1 MEDKRVLQDKVL
13 KDLSS
18 RGAELVAFVVCCE
31 DKSLQVLEYDKKGD
45 VSYLSKKLKNLHLLT
60 EVQGG
65 GYQILGSY
73 EVGA

>member
-31 DKSLQVLEYDKKGD
+31 DKRLQVLEYDKKGD
-45 VSYLSKKLKNLHLLT
+45 VSYLSKKLKNLHLVT